1 MIFLGTDMRLTGLR
15 FLDVLLAFSEMGMVF
30 AFLQLLG
37 IFPDLHKLSNMIES
51 SLARTTAISPGT
63 LGCTLVGP
71 MQGRFSQANTDFIL
85 IHCLLFSSFNP
96 FSKHRDLED
105 LLGKD

>member
-1 MIFLGTDMRLTGLR
+1 MGTI
-15 FLDVLLAFSEMGMVF
+15 F

-37 IFPDLHKLSNMIES
+37 LFPDIHNLSNMIES
-51 SLARTTAISPGT
+51 SLARTTDISPGT
-63 LGCTLVGP
+63 LGCSLVTP
-71 MQGRFSQANTDFIL
+71 MQGTFTQANTDFIL
-85 IHCLLFSSFNP
+85 IHCWLFSSSFNP